1 MHIGKT
7 KINKKRGL
15 KVGGHT
21 CCKILNNKERE
32 RERERERCS
41 WVSEKMHTEKGN
53 TTGTHCHLRPCCKK
67 QEELNEQS

>member
-32 RERERERCS
+32 RERERDVAGYQRRCIQRR
-41 WVSEKMHTEKGN
+41 ETQLAHIAI
-53 TTGTHCHLRPCCKK
+53 
-67 QEELNEQS
+67 